1 MGKLRTPRLQDRVT
15 QGIPEGPGFTKAVGR
30 GHAMI
35 TIYRRNG
42 NGLSIL
48 DTYEPGAWVSVINPS
63 EKELESLTT
72 QFGIPIDFFT
82 DPLDVDER
90 ARIERDGGA
99 LLIVMR
105 TPRKEPVDADI
116 PFITL
121 PIGIILVEDLTIT
134 VTLTEVEVIQSFIE
148 GRVRSFLPSERE
160 RFVLLIC
167 LRNALLFMRYLK
179 EINRMTNQ
187 MENAIHRAMKNE
199 QLINLLNLEKS
210 LVFFTTSLRS
220 NAIMMEKFHNMQCLR
235 LGEEEKDLYDETV
248 IESRQAIEMAN
259 IYMSILTGM
268 MGAFASVISN
278 NVSVVMKFLTAVTI
292 LLMIPTLIAS
302 MYGMNV
308 NLPFQ
313 DSPHAFP
320 IIMVMAI
327 GISIAGF
334 LVFRKKEMW

>member
-1 MGKLRTPRLQDRVT
+1 MCRPDRVFPA
-15 QGIPEGPGFTKAVGR
+15 GDV
-30 GHAMI
+30 MI
-35 TIYRRNG
+35 TIYRRSG
-42 NGLSIL
+42 NSLSVL
-48 DTYEPGAWVSVINPS
+48 ETYEPGAWVSVINPT
-63 EKELESLTT
+63 ERELEALTT
-72 QFGIPIDFFT
+72 RFGIPIDFFT

-90 ARIERDGGA
+90 ARIERDGGS

-105 TPRKEPVDADI
+105 TPRREPDNADI

-148 GRVRSFLPSERE
+148 GRVRSFSPAERE

-220 NAIMMEKFHNMQCLR
+220 NAIMMEKFHTMQCIM

-248 IESRQAIEMAN
+248 IESRQALEMAN

-302 MYGMNV
+302 LYGMNV
-308 NLPFQ
+308 PLPFQ
-313 DSPHAFP
+313 DYPGAFP
-320 IIMVMAI
+320 VIILMAVI
-327 GISIAGF
+327 LSIVGF
-334 LVFRKKEMW
+334 LVFRAKEMW